1 MDDNRIISLYW
12 ERSENAIAETDRKYR
27 GLCMH
32 VARNVLSDSSDAEE
46 CVNDAYLAVWNSIPP
61 QRPEHFPAFVC
72 RIVKNLALKKYSFLH
87 AAKRTPEA
95 AVSFSELDGIVP
107 DSTDVEKL
115 CDSKELGGKI
125 SAFLKSEKTL
135 NRVVFVRRY
144 WFLDS
149 IGDIAKKCGMT
160 ENAVKQ
166 LLLRM
171 RGRLKEYLIK
181 EGLFDEE

>member
-1 MDDNRIISLYW
+1 MDDSKIISLFW

-32 VARNVLSDSSDAEE
+32 VAHNVLSDSSDAEE

-61 QRPEHFPAFVC
+61 QRPEHFSAFVC
-72 RIVKNLALKKYSFLH
+72 RIVKNLALKKYGHIH
-87 AAKRTPEA
+87 AAKRNPDA
-95 AVSFSELDGIVP
+95 QVSFDELDGLA
-107 DSTDVEKL
+107 DNTDVEKL
-115 CDSKELGGKI
+115 CSSKELGDKI
-125 SAFLKSEKTL
+125 SEFLRSERQV

-149 IGDIAKKCGMT
+149 IRDIAKRYGMT

-171 RGRLKEYLIK
+171 RSRLKEYLRK
-181 EGLFDEE
+181 EGVYDE